1 MPANEYYL
9 CEITFNFVG
18 RKSVLGSCF
27 EALFRHVTAQPLE
40 PPETWP
46 IILLLLRF
54 EKICQNILQM
64 TVGCNYCNIVGIISD
79 SQGNQTSRRNILY
92 LCSFDT
98 SPSQLKSFG
107 LSGDW
112 CYCGSARETPDANMP
127 VLTGRC

>member
-9 CEITFNFVG
+9 CEITFNLIG

-79 SQGNQTSRRNILY
+79 SQGNRLVVALFFIFAHLRPRRV
-92 LCSFDT
+92 S
-98 SPSQLKSFG
+98 
-107 LSGDW
+107 
-112 CYCGSARETPDANMP
+112 
-127 VLTGRC
+127 